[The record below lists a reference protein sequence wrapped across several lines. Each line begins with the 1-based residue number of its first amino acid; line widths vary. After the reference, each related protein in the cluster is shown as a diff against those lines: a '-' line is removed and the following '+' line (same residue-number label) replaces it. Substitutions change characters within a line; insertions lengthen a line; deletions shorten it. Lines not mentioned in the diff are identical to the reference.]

1 MLLSRRLPRLVAS
14 TLHLLPLFRQPP
26 HAAVAFTALHPAPT
40 NPLTCPV
47 HALAPTLSTGPAKPH
62 PQQACAMS
70 SSSSAAAAASAAAGA
85 TEQQPA
91 LLGDAAAKEAPASS
105 TCAATTDPA
114 EKAEAEGEEAAT
126 KLPPLSAAEFR
137 VYNRMA
143 EHMDMFHA
151 HFRQSWNLLWDAAS
165 SGRRPAG
172 LSARAF
178 LLEGLQFLQYLTV
191 HHDIEERHI
200 FPVLARKMPEFK
212 AGRGNG
218 AAELLRQH
226 REIHRG
232 MEGLEAYLT
241 ACRAGERDLEMR
253 VLKAKLETWGEV
265 LWTHLDQE
273 VRTLGAENMRKYW
286 TPDEMKR
293 LPM

>member
-14 TLHLLPLFRQPP
+14 TLHLLPLFRQQQQYS
-26 HAAVAFTALHPAPT
+26 AVAFTALNSVAT

-47 HALAPTLSTGPAKPH
+47 NALTSTLSTGPAKSH
-62 PQQACAMS
+62 QQQACAMS
-70 SSSSAAAAASAAAGA
+70 SSSAATGA
-85 TEQQPA
+85 TEQPPT
-91 LLGDAAAKEAPASS
+91 LLGEAAAAEAPAS
-105 TCAATTDPA
+105 TCAATTNTSPA
-114 EKAEAEGEEAAT
+114 AKEAEAEVEEK

-151 HFRQSWNLLWDAAS
+151 HFRQSWNLLWNAAS
-165 SGRRPAG
+165 SGKRPAG
-172 LSARAF
+172 MSMRSF
-178 LLEGLQFLQYLTV
+178 ILEGLQFLQYLTV

-200 FPVLARKMPEFK
+200 FPVLAKKMPEFK
-212 AGRGNG
+212 TGRGNG

-226 REIHRG
+226 REIHHG
-232 MEGLEAYLT
+232 MEGLEKYLT
-241 ACRAGERDLEMR
+241 ACRSGESDLEMR
-253 VLKAKLETWGEV
+253 
-265 LWTHLDQE
+265 E

>member
-14 TLHLLPLFRQPP
+14 TLHLLPLFRQQQQYS
-26 HAAVAFTALHPAPT
+26 AVAFTALNSVAT

-47 HALAPTLSTGPAKPH
+47 TTLSSTLSTGPAKTF
-62 PQQACAMS
+62 QQACAMS
-70 SSSSAAAAASAAAGA
+70 SSSSAATGA
-85 TEQQPA
+85 TEQPPT
-91 LLGDAAAKEAPASS
+91 LLGEAAAAEAPASS
-105 TCAATTDPA
+105 TCAATSSPA
-114 EKAEAEGEEAAT
+114 QEEAEVEEK

-151 HFRQSWNLLWDAAS
+151 HFRQSWNLLWNAAS
-165 SGRRPAG
+165 SGKRPAG
-172 LSARAF
+172 MSMRSF
-178 LLEGLQFLQYLTV
+178 ILEGLQFLQYLTV

-200 FPVLARKMPEFK
+200 FPVLAKKMPEFK
-212 AGRGNG
+212 TGRGNG

-226 REIHRG
+226 REIHHG
-232 MEGLEAYLT
+232 MEGLEKYLT
-241 ACRAGERDLEMR
+241 ACRSGESDLEMR
-253 VLKAKLETWGEV
+253 VLKTKLESWGEV